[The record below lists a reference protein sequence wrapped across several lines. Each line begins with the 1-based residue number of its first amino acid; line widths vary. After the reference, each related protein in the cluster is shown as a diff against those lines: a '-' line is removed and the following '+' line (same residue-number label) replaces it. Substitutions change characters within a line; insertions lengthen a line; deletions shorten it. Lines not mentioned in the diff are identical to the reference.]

1 MNRNVPDVG
10 VSALLRFAW
19 PSVASFVCNSAFRVN
34 DQFWVGGLG
43 AQVQA
48 ALAASTFV
56 MILNF
61 AVYFLI
67 VAGTLPQVA
76 RLTGAGDMRGRDEVV
91 AHAISLQV
99 VIGAL
104 HGCIGWLAAPWIA
117 QLLGLEGAVAAGA
130 VEYLRMG
137 FLLTIPMGLAAL
149 VDNVFFGVGDT
160 RTPLLLQLLAVGL
173 NFLLNPIF
181 IYGVAPWDGFELLRD
196 GSAQPWMGIGG
207 AALATGLSRLAAVSL
222 GFVLLWRRH
231 RVRWW
236 PTGALIFKRLRSI
249 VVMGAPSAISVAIY
263 AGVYFGLLRL
273 VFEPLPTAV
282 LAGFG
287 LGFNAF
293 EGVAFPF
300 YLGLAVAGASL
311 VGRCLGA
318 GDPAAISGAIRSLRI
333 LGLATGLGFAAIF
346 MFLAP
351 VIVPLFTR
359 DEAVMAVSI
368 QYVQVLAL
376 SQVFVALEV
385 LSEKVLLGVGIT
397 RPALWISVP
406 CNLLRIPLAAWLALH
421 LGYGAVGIWWAI
433 NITTLLKALAFH
445 LMVRR
450 EPWRADMTAAAA

>member
-10 VSALLRFAW
+10 VGALMRFAW

-76 RLTGAGDMRGRDEVV
+76 RLTGAGDKQGRDAVV
-91 AHAISLQV
+91 AHATSLQV
-99 VIGAL
+99 LLGAM
-104 HGCIGWLAAPWIA
+104 HGITGWLAAPWIA

-160 RTPLLLQLLAVGL
+160 RTPFLLQLLAVGL

-181 IYGVAPWDGFELLRD
+181 IYGVAPWDGLELLR
-196 GSAQPWMGIGG
+196 GGTAQPWLGIGG

-222 GFVLLWRRH
+222 GLLLLWHRH

-236 PTGALIFKRLRSI
+236 PTGALVFHRLRSI
-249 VVMGAPSAISVAIY
+249 VAIGTPSAISVAVY

-273 VFEPLPTAV
+273 VFEPLPTSV

-300 YLGLAVAGASL
+300 YLGLGVAGASL
-311 VGRCLGA
+311 IGRCLGA
-318 GDPAAISGAIRSLRI
+318 EDPVAISAAIRSVRI
-333 LGLATGLGFAAIF
+333 LGLSMGLCFAAVF
-346 MFLAP
+346 MFLGP

-359 DEAVMAVSI
+359 DPAVQAVSI

-385 LSEKVLLGVGIT
+385 ISEKVLLGVGIT

-406 CNLLRIPLAAWLALH
+406 CNLLRIPLAAWLALS
-421 LGYGAVGIWWAI
+421 LGYGAVGIWWSI
-433 NITTLLKALAFH
+433 NISTLLKALAFH

-450 EPWRADMTAAAA
+450 EPWRASLLPG